1 MTRVALFLPGRAHDA
16 LNRLLRVMPLSTR
29 ALMRLLIA
37 WVGRGHRQEGYLCLD
52 DVVVEKA
59 FARKLP
65 WAGWTYSFAKKR
77 KVYGLHMVVL
87 LWCEGDGGFRIPVA
101 FRLWRP
107 KRSCPPGAYRTKLR
121 LAEIMLKEVIG
132 SGLEARYIVFD
143 THYSAGWFTKM
154 VTRMGLVWVGTLHPR
169 TIVYWRGKRCAVGE
183 LAGVL
188 PLKWRKRLRVR
199 AAAVPIYAPKY
210 GTLRLV
216 VTRNRH
222 ANHEYIVTNDSGADL
237 TTVVLRK
244 VSRWSIET
252 LFRDAKQYAGLEAC
266 QCRVDQAMV
275 RHVGLVL
282 LAFVVMQLMRR
293 SAEES
298 LGSVKEHWQLEVM
311 RDGERSP
318 RPLKACPP
326 HLRATA

>member
-1 MTRVALFLPGRAHDA
+1 VAPQTLVRCA
-16 LNRLLRVMPLSTR
+16 
-29 ALMRLLIA
+29 
-37 WVGRGHRQEGYLCLD
+37 
-52 DVVVEKA
+52 
-59 FARKLP
+59 
-65 WAGWTYSFAKKR
+65 
-77 KVYGLHMVVL
+77 
-87 LWCEGDGGFRIPVA
+87 
-101 FRLWRP
+101 
-107 KRSCPPGAYRTKLR
+107 R
-121 LAEIMLKEVIG
+121 LAHQAQAGGGHDLKEVIG

-169 TIVYWRGKRCAVGE
+169 TIVLWHARRCSVGQ
-183 LAGVL
+183 LARAL
-188 PLKWRKRLRVR
+188 PLKWRKGLGVR
-199 AAAVPIYAPKY
+199 AAAVRIYAPKY
-210 GTLRLV
+210 GSLRLV
-216 VTRNRH
+216 VTRNCH
-222 ANHEYIVTNDSGADL
+222 GNHEYIVTNDSGADL

-244 VSRWSIET
+244 VSRWQVET

-298 LGSVKEHWQLEVM
+298 VGSLKEHWQLEVM
-311 RDGERSP
+311 RDGECSP

>member
-1 MTRVALFLPGRAHDA
+1 
-16 LNRLLRVMPLSTR
+16 
-29 ALMRLLIA
+29 
-37 WVGRGHRQEGYLCLD
+37 
-52 DVVVEKA
+52 
-59 FARKLP
+59 
-65 WAGWTYSFAKKR
+65 
-77 KVYGLHMVVL
+77 
-87 LWCEGDGGFRIPVA
+87 
-101 FRLWRP
+101 
-107 KRSCPPGAYRTKLR
+107 
-121 LAEIMLKEVIG
+121 
-132 SGLEARYIVFD
+132 
-143 THYSAGWFTKM
+143 
-154 VTRMGLVWVGTLHPR
+154 
-169 TIVYWRGKRCAVGE
+169 
-183 LAGVL
+183 
-188 PLKWRKRLRVR
+188 LKWRKRLGVR
-199 AAAVPIYAPKY
+199 AAAVHIYAPKY

-244 VSRWSIET
+244 VSRWQVET
-252 LFRDAKQYAGLEAC
+252 LFRDTKQYAGLEAC

-326 HLRATA
+326 HLSPTV